1 MKLKL
6 GILASLL
13 INASA
18 FAVTVNS
25 SYAVN
30 SAGAYVKETQI
41 LCDGAERSLCQ
52 NLCRRD
58 TDCRRVEPYCL
69 NCAGTT
75 SGFLRTL
82 FTQISQNYTA
92 SQREISSEKVML
104 FLGSQNYILI
114 GAKSVFNYYNTVSS
128 GEFLVSMQALCPQ
141 LSDEPLLVIK
151 LNSERWPEKLSF
163 ILCKGSDQA
172 SKAFEVDLLRPSLGG
187 GQVFGIEIKNLL
199 KLELKHN

>member
-1 MKLKL
+1 MKFL
-6 GILASLL
+6 ILASLL
-13 INASA
+13 LSPSA
-18 FAVTVNS
+18 FAITVNS
-25 SYAVN
+25 SYTAN
-30 SAGAYVKETQI
+30 AAGAYVKETQV
-41 LCDGAERSLCQ
+41 LCDGTEVSLCQ
-52 NLCRRD
+52 NLCHQD

-92 SQREISSEKVML
+92 SQRELSSEQVMQY
-104 FLGSQNYILI
+104 LGNQSYILI
-114 GAKSVFNYYNTVSS
+114 GAKSVFNYYNTMNS
-128 GEFLVSMQALCPQ
+128 GEFLVSMQALCP
-141 LSDEPLLVIK
+141 LSSDEPLLVIK

-187 GQVFGIEIKNLL
+187 GQVFGNEIRNLI
-199 KLELKHN
+199 KLELKNN

>member
-1 MKLKL
+1 MKFL
-6 GILASLL
+6 ILASLL
-13 INASA
+13 LSTSA
-18 FAVTVNS
+18 FAITVNS
-25 SYAVN
+25 GYAVN

-41 LCDGAERSLCQ
+41 LCDETETSLCQ
-52 NLCRRD
+52 NLCQQD

-82 FTQISQNYTA
+82 FTQISQSYKA
-92 SQREISSEKVML
+92 SAKEITSEAVMQY
-104 FLGSQNYILI
+104 LGSQNYILI
-114 GAKSVFNYYNTVSS
+114 GAKSVFNYYNTMNS

-141 LSDEPLLVIK
+141 SSDEPLLVIK

-187 GQVFGIEIKNLL
+187 GQVFGTEIKNLL
-199 KLELKHN
+199 KLELKNN

>member
-1 MKLKL
+1 MKFLV
-6 GILASLL
+6 LASLL
-13 INASA
+13 LSTSA
-18 FAVTVNS
+18 FAITVNS
-25 SYAVN
+25 GYAVN
-30 SAGAYVKETQI
+30 SAGAYIKETQI
-41 LCDGAERSLCQ
+41 LCDGTETSLCQ
-52 NLCRRD
+52 NLCQQD

-82 FTQISQNYTA
+82 FTQISQSYTA
-92 SQREISSEKVML
+92 SAKEVTSEGVMQY
-104 FLGSQNYILI
+104 LGSQSYILI
-114 GAKSVFNYYNTVSS
+114 GSKSVFNYYNTMNS
-128 GEFLVSMQALCPQ
+128 GEFLVSMQALCP
-141 LSDEPLLVIK
+141 LPSDEPLLVIK

-199 KLELKHN
+199 KLELKNN